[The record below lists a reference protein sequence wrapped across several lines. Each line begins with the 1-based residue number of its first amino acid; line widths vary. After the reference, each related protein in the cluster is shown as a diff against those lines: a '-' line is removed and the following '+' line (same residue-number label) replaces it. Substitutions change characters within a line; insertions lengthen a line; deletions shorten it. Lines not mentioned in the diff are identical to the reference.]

1 MLVGEV
7 LECTRGYDLAKV
19 VDQGV
24 LTWEGFI
31 HDFPEEY
38 KNEWIHSLYADD
50 DSIVFDVNVYGYHEQ
65 IE

>member
-7 LECTRGYDLAKV
+7 LECTRGYYLSKV

-38 KNEWIHSLYADD
+38 KDEYIHDLYADD
-50 DSIVFDVNVYGYHEQ
+50 DSIVFDVNVYGYKE
-65 IE
+65 EEF

>member
-19 VDQGV
+19 VVQGV

-31 HDFPEEY
+31 HDFPEGYKDEY
-38 KNEWIHSLYADD
+38 IHALYADD
-50 DSIVFDVNVYGYHEQ
+50 DSIVFDVNVYGYH
-65 IE
+65 